1 MSEEQDIPT
10 DDTVAGEDTEGHKRH
25 FRVEES
31 GGEDTEGHKKHFRIE
46 ESGEEDTEG
55 HKKHVRI
62 EESGEEDTWRAIPS
76 TTRPRRSSCRI
87 ARPTRASAHCRRWA
101 LALCVCTEEGEREG
115 GLLREDRIWTIADTA
130 RTG

>member
-55 HKKHVRI
+55 H
-62 EESGEEDTWRAIPS
+62 
-76 TTRPRRSSCRI
+76 RR
-87 ARPTRASAHCRRWA
+87 H
-101 LALCVCTEEGEREG
+101 L
-115 GLLREDRIWTIADTA
+115 
-130 RTG
+130 RTGAAGGGAAERPLAPTALNAKD

>member
-46 ESGEEDTEG
+46 ESGAEDTEG
-55 HKKHVRI
+55 HRKHVRV
-62 EESGEEDTWRAIPS
+62 EDAGDEDTEGHGAAHGRVEEAV
-76 TTRPRRSSCRI
+76 TQGEDTDGHALRGRP
-87 ARPTRASAHCRRWA
+87 
-101 LALCVCTEEGEREG
+101 
-115 GLLREDRIWTIADTA
+115 
-130 RTG
+130 